1 MAIIRE
7 SQSIGAMMDADTQ
20 KGEGI
25 GRQDLTVIIPAYNV
39 EAYLDKQI
47 KVVKTLADEILICDS
62 YSTDRTLEIAAEHGA
77 RVVQHEYITSAKQK
91 NWAIPQARCEWVLI
105 LDSDELPEPEL
116 AEEIR
121 VFLAGPPPE
130 DVDLA
135 WIPRKNLFWGE
146 WMRRSSDYPDRQSRL
161 FRRDKGRYDGREV
174 HSHVVVPG
182 QSVEFRHA
190 LLHDDFTDIS
200 SWWLKTNRYLRYELQ
215 EAQKQGR
222 RWTFRRQF
230 VYPWVIFGRDYFVRG
245 AFVHGVPGF
254 FRVFLKVLTYV
265 MVQFKI
271 FESELRNRK
280 TDRVREK
287 SSNPG

>member
-1 MAIIRE
+1 M
-7 SQSIGAMMDADTQ
+7 SIDSIAQAG
-20 KGEGI
+20 
-25 GRQDLTVIIPAYNV
+25 LTVIIPTFNV

-47 KVVKTLADEILICDS
+47 EVIESFADEILVCDS
-62 YSTDRTLEIAAEHGA
+62 FSTDSTLEIAARHGV
-77 RVVQHEYITSAKQK
+77 RVVQHEYITSASQK
-91 NWAIPQARCEWVLI
+91 NWAIPQARHEWVLI
-105 LDSDELPEPEL
+105 LDSDELPEL
-116 AEEIR
+116 ALMEEIKA
-121 VFLAGPPPE
+121 FLAGPPPE
-130 DVDLA
+130 DVDLV

-146 WMRRSSDYPDRQSRL
+146 WMRFSSDYPDRQSRF

-182 QSVEFRHA
+182 RAAEFKSA

-215 EAQKQGR
+215 EARKKGR
-222 RWTFRRQF
+222 KWTFRRQF
-230 VYPWVIFGRDYFVRG
+230 VYPWIIFGRDYIVRG
-245 AFVHGVPGF
+245 ACLHGVPGF

-271 FESELRNRK
+271 YEGELRSRDP
-280 TDRVREK
+280 DRVREK